1 MSAKRIIPLTMVS
14 MLLVWGCGC
23 TEPAQPPHGPGATSK
38 SDLRPWLADAETV
51 TFTGR
56 LQYFHC
62 TSENGNF
69 WTWSLDPAGDDD
81 AAEVDVRACPQ
92 AARALEDRRV
102 TITGKLIPRE
112 PNHFPILV
120 AERIVAANDAND
132 ELAAAESK

>member
-1 MSAKRIIPLTMVS
+1 MNGKAVITVF
-14 MLLVWGCGC
+14 LLGGLFIGGCAADEC
-23 TEPAQPPHGPGATSK
+23 LQAPHGPGATATA
-38 SDLRPWLADAETV
+38 DLAPWLTDAQTV

-69 WTWSLDPAGDDD
+69 WTWSIDPAGDDD
-81 AAEVDVRACPQ
+81 AAEVDVRACPDV
-92 AARALEDRRV
+92 AHRLEDRRV

-120 AERIVAANDAND
+120 AERIVPASDDVLVDA
-132 ELAAAESK
+132 SR